1 MATTEQPQNGTATH
15 PPESPSAD
23 AQLLTT
29 DTDATANESTQEIET
44 VTETGTDTATA
55 AVTPPEQRWPGWPG
69 DCVFRLIVPVGKV
82 GGIIGRKGD
91 LIKKLCDETKARVRV
106 LDADLGIPDRIVSDF
121 GLNFDRNSSNF
132 FSRVF
137 TF

>member
-1 MATTEQPQNGTATH
+1 MATTEQPQNGTATL
-15 PPESPSAD
+15 PPENPSAD
-23 AQLLTT
+23 AQQLTI
-29 DTDATANESTQEIET
+29 DTKATTNESTQEIET
-44 VTETGTDTATA
+44 VTETGTDTAAT

-106 LDADLGIPDRIVSDF
+106 LDADLGIPDRIVSHFDF
-121 GLNFDRNSSNF
+121 NFVRNLFNF
-132 FSRVF
+132 F
-137 TF
+137 